1 MASGQHRVRLDIG
14 VYGARGIPST
24 YSGYETFLTTLLPEL
39 VDRGHTVT
47 MYCRTGEGID
57 GETWKGVHRR
67 VLPALPGKSVNTL
80 SHGLVAA
87 LVARKARHDVVLA
100 VNVANALYC
109 GVGRM
114 TAQPTVLNTDGQ
126 EWRRGKWGRAAR
138 TVFYQSARHAGGW
151 ASALVA
157 DCRAMADIYA
167 DDFGSPST
175 VIPYCAPSIDWEPDP
190 AGPIA
195 HDVEPG
201 EYLVIA
207 GRLNPENNIDKVAEL
222 VTASDLDLPL
232 LVLGTANYDSPVT
245 SRLAEL
251 AASDDRV
258 RLIGHVE
265 DRDEFLDLL
274 HHAAVYVHGH
284 SVGGINPSLIE
295 AMTAGARIVAL
306 DTPFNRE
313 ALGPDATTFSLDP
326 PDLVDRLE
334 STLAQTPAVEMEQ
347 RDAARQRIAE
357 QYPIKAVVDAYE
369 SILLEASGQRRRRRI
384 AISTRW
390 ATASK

>member
-1 MASGQHRVRLDIG
+1 VSLDIG

-39 VDRGHTVT
+39 VDRGHSVT
-47 MYCRTGEGID
+47 MYCRRGQGMD
-57 GETWKGVHRR
+57 GGTWKGVQRR
-67 VLPALPGKSVNTL
+67 VLPALPGKSLNTL

-87 LVARKARHDVVLA
+87 MVARRARHDVVLA

-109 GVGRM
+109 AVGRM

-126 EWRRGKWGRAAR
+126 EWLRGKWGRAAR
-138 TVFYQSARHAGGW
+138 TVFYQSARHAGSW

-157 DCRAMADIYA
+157 DCQAMADIYA

-175 VIPYCAPSIDWEPDP
+175 VIPYCAPPIEWEADSAAPR
-190 AGPIA
+190 A
-195 HDVEPG
+195 HGVEPG

-222 VTASDLDLPL
+222 IAASDLDLPL

-251 AASDDRV
+251 AASDDRI

-265 DRDEFLDLL
+265 DRDEFLGLL
-274 HHAAVYVHGH
+274 HHAAVYIHGH

-295 AMTAGARIVAL
+295 AMTTGARIIAL

-313 ALGPDATTFSLDP
+313 ALGPDAATFSLDP
-326 PDLVDRLE
+326 PDLVERLE
-334 STLAQTPAVEMEQ
+334 STLAQTPAIEMER
-347 RDAARQRIAE
+347 RDVARQRIAE

-369 SILLEASGQRRRRRI
+369 SILVKASGRRRRRHI
-384 AISTRW
+384 AIPTRW
-390 ATASK
+390 ARASK